1 MTKGSDR
8 AKVAVE
14 AVLRDLCDRSGFDHW
29 WGEIDDDIQQ
39 EIRVELAEVIEKAYD
54 IKGDQ

>member
-1 MTKGSDR
+1 VTNGSDR
-8 AKVAVE
+8 ARAAAE

-29 WGEIDDDIQQ
+29 WGEIDHDIQQ
-39 EIRVELAEVIEKAYD
+39 EIRDDLAAVIEKAYD